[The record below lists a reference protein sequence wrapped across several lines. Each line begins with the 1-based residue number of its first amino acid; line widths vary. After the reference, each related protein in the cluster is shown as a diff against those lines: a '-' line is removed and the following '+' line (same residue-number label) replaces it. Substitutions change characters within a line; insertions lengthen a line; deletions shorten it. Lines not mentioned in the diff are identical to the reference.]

1 MNQDKPTEHHEEGV
15 EIPFEQINSE
25 TLQRMIQE
33 FVSRDGADWG
43 DAGCTL
49 EDKVNQV
56 LKQLRSK
63 KIIVVFDLTS
73 ETANLVEMSNRKRE
87 P

>member
-1 MNQDKPTEHHEEGV
+1 MTQDKPPEHHEEGV

-25 TLQRMIQE
+25 TLHRMIQE

-43 DAGCTL
+43 DTGCTL

-56 LKQLRSK
+56 LKQRRSK
-63 KIIVVFDLTS
+63 KIKVVFDLAS
-73 ETANLVEMSNRKRE
+73 ESANLVEMSSRKRE

>member
-1 MNQDKPTEHHEEGV
+1 MTQDKPPEHHEEGV
-15 EIPFEQINSE
+15 AIPFEQINSE
-25 TLQRMIQE
+25 TLHRMIQE

-43 DAGCTL
+43 DTGCTL

-63 KIIVVFDLTS
+63 KIKVVFDLAS
-73 ETANLVEMSNRKRE
+73 ETANLVEETTRKR
-87 P
+87 